1 MPVLSPSLSLSLWMW
16 MTTLQ
21 GVAMAEEDTPIN
33 GTGVDGGNTAP
44 VSSEVSSGGNGT
56 VDVAT
61 NEQLDLLE
69 QRLLG
74 EIPTETGNLG
84 STPYETNEIS
94 GLVWVFPLFVFM
106 VALIVWS
113 KIRKQAPINP
123 GEIRVLSKTPLG
135 KEGSLAVIVV
145 GEQDGAEQKM
155 LVGLSEQGA
164 PRLLSVLDAKW
175 SERNPTDQAAAQGSF
190 DAFLSEMP
198 PVSSNKTQA
207 SSQTTADPKL
217 EDRKDLV
224 DELLT
229 ARGIQQYNRVSG
241 VSIEDSNSQAAQKD
255 AEHSVLPADIAGF
268 DFGEEEDS
276 VVDDDPW
283 VVNFR
288 RKYQQS

>member
-1 MPVLSPSLSLSLWMW
+1 MPVSSSSLSLSIWTALH
-16 MTTLQ
+16 
-21 GVAMAEEDTPIN
+21 GVAIAEEGATPVSSPGDNGDRSTPIN
-33 GTGVDGGNTAP
+33 PETTSDG
-44 VSSEVSSGGNGT
+44 SGT
-56 VDVAT
+56 VNVDA
-61 NEQLDLLE
+61 NKQLDILE

-84 STPYETNEIS
+84 ATPYESNEMS
-94 GLVWVFPLFVFM
+94 GLIWVFPLFVFM
-106 VALIVWS
+106 VALIIWS
-113 KIRKQAPINP
+113 RIRKQAPINP
-123 GEIRVLSKTPLG
+123 GEIRILSKTPLG
-135 KEGSLAVIVV
+135 KEGSLAVVVV

-175 SERNPTDQAAAQGSF
+175 SERTAQVADPESF

-207 SSQTTADPKL
+207 SSPADPKL

-229 ARGIQQYNRVSG
+229 ARGIQQYNRVSS
-241 VSIEDSNSQAAQKD
+241 VSGDNPDSSSTQRDEERSVQPAA
-255 AEHSVLPADIAGF
+255 VAGF
-268 DFGEEEDS
+268 DFGEEEES